1 MKALAKSFIALAA
14 MFSTV
19 AIATSQEIGFQIHG
33 LSHHF
38 ESRPSVA
45 NVPWTEVNY
54 GFGLSVRD
62 RDVRYLVGSYKN
74 SLSSNKGTF
83 YSRYAIVDYQPI
95 VLFSSNSVKMSLGGF
110 VGVVSGYPSI
120 EWNKDGSMG
129 RVHKHGPRPALGVS
143 TRTEYENFNVTFRLV
158 PTLPN
163 ASSDGSAVLTMETG
177 YTF

>member
-1 MKALAKSFIALAA
+1 MTKKHIRTLG
-14 MFSTV
+14 
-19 AIATSQEIGFQIHG
+19 IATLITISGVASAAEFGIQIHG

-45 NVPWTEVNY
+45 NVPWNEVNY
-54 GFGLSVRD
+54 GFGFSVRD
-62 RDVRYLVGSYKN
+62 HDVRYLVGVYKN
-74 SLSSNKGTF
+74 SLSSSKVAF

-95 VLFSSNSVKMSLGGF
+95 MFFSTNSVKMSLGGF
-110 VGVVSGYPSI
+110 VGVVSGYPAI

-129 RVHKHGPRPALGVS
+129 RVRTYGPRPALGVS

-163 ASSDGSAVLTMETG
+163 ASSNGSAVLTVETG